1 MVQHL
6 CTACVGT
13 VSILLR
19 PGRWCPEALQCSC
32 EDIGQGQDR
41 DGCTA
46 GSGTAGRGPG
56 GS

>member
-1 MVQHL
+1 MSPGY
-6 CTACVGT
+6 AGT
-13 VSILLR
+13 VSFSLR
-19 PGRWCPEALQCSC
+19 TGRWYLEALQCSC
-32 EDIGQGQDR
+32 EDIGQGRDR

>member
-1 MVQHL
+1 MAQHL

-13 VSILLR
+13 VSISLR

-32 EDIGQGQDR
+32 EDIGQEQDR